1 MPNVTKV
8 TKKVEQEFLSHITNG
23 KSVIAACRA
32 VGVSRMSIYRLA
44 NRKTSFAR
52 ALDAAREDARLAKV
66 EALEAAAD
74 QRAVDGVLDP
84 VYYKGKVCG
93 ARRRFSD
100 SLLITRLKAEDP
112 ERYRDKRA
120 GDDRPDLTSI
130 QINIREKY

>member
-1 MPNVTKV
+1 MSLVADGNSVT
-8 TKKVEQEFLSHITNG
+8 
-23 KSVIAACRA
+23 AACRA
-32 VGVSRMSIYRLA
+32 VGVSRMSIYRIA
-44 NRKTSFAR
+44 KRKTSFAQ

-66 EALEAAAD
+66 DELEAAAD
-74 QRAVDGVLDP
+74 KRAVDGVLDP

-112 ERYRDKRA
+112 DRYRDRKA
-120 GDDRPDLTSI
+120 GDDRPDLTNI